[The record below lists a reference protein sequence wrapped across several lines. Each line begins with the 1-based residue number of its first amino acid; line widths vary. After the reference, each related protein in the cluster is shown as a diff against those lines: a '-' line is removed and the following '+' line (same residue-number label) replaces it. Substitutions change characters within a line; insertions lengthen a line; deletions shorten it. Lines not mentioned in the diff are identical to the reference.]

1 MAKCKCQI
9 KIILVAA
16 EDVFP
21 SERTLTSCANVSSQ
35 ANVPSLSYSEKLG
48 SPTPFYNA
56 SIQADSSTLVSLKL
70 LHRASLSSPAFVDA
84 CLLGSIWLRQ
94 RGVGSSIEAGGFGQF
109 EWACILAVLI
119 GGRGQGGKPR
129 VSVSDSSLRLFKA
142 MMNFLALEDLASIF
156 GGTEAQ
162 DRDSEPI
169 EAANFV
175 IGKGRFNVLFKTM
188 PWAILS
194 IRSEAKLTLRLM
206 ERNDRYCFEH
216 LFINKAASAVYKYDS
231 SYVAKCPSTSSITEQ
246 GEDGLLVGLSK
257 RQQQLIRLYKVVKA
271 ALTDRIS
278 HLVVKAAGSTPW
290 SITSEAYHQQQPV
303 EITLNIQHNPGKCF
317 RSVDYGPSADEKDA
331 AASYRAFWAEKAEL
345 RRFQDGRI
353 LECVAWT
360 GSPQAS
366 ILHQIIGFAVRHH
379 LGMSIFDQY
388 HSMTVPLLGILG
400 SDDQESTLSL
410 IPLGSAS
417 AALDDLETTIRTIGG
432 LPLQIRQIRGYS
444 PLLCFS
450 SQLATTRN
458 QQRQPIHVSVQFEGS
473 TRWPNDYATIQR
485 TKIAF
490 LLKLGEL
497 LEEAKSEMQC
507 KIGLENDGTETGNLS
522 FLDIRHPSQ
531 HLFRLRIHHERENP
545 LLQGYLK
552 DKAFELGRR
561 EKLISTLS
569 VNKRYFEQGPL
580 HTQAV
585 RTLCTRYPLLSPCMR
600 LLKTWRDNHLLSSHL
615 SDELIELIVA
625 QVSMHP
631 EYWSTPG
638 SLSSGFLRSLSF
650 ISKWDWRTQP
660 LIVDFSASMS
670 DEEYRS
676 IHTRF
681 NAWKEIDP
689 AMNKMVMFAASNIDK
704 DGLTW
709 TETGPTRVAA
719 ARFTDLA
726 KAACEIVGKQGA
738 DVNML
743 TLFTS
748 PTSAFDFLLHIQ
760 PQYQRGR
767 SQEFKESRFK
777 NLQLVDEDGNDTIP
791 VNGFVEELRSLYGH
805 DVLFFYNDQKFDVI
819 AGLWNPQT
827 ESRPWKVNLGYS
839 STPKAS
845 DVEEGDEQHNV
856 SLNKSAT
863 LNDIARLG
871 GDLIAAVEVHG

>member
-1 MAKCKCQI
+1 
-9 KIILVAA
+9 
-16 EDVFP
+16 
-21 SERTLTSCANVSSQ
+21 
-35 ANVPSLSYSEKLG
+35 
-48 SPTPFYNA
+48 
-56 SIQADSSTLVSLKL
+56 
-70 LHRASLSSPAFVDA
+70 
-84 CLLGSIWLRQ
+84 
-94 RGVGSSIEAGGFGQF
+94 
-109 EWACILAVLI
+109 
-119 GGRGQGGKPR
+119 
-129 VSVSDSSLRLFKA
+129 
-142 MMNFLALEDLASIF
+142 MNFLALEELASIS
-156 GGTEAQ
+156 GGMEAQ
-162 DRDSEPI
+162 DKDSEPI

-194 IRSEAKLTLRLM
+194 IRNEAKRTLRLM
-206 ERNDRYCFEH
+206 EGNDRHCFEH

-231 SYVAKCPSTSSITEQ
+231 SYVAKCPSTSSIIEE
-246 GEDGLLVGLSK
+246 GADGSFVGLSK
-257 RQQQLIRLYKVVKA
+257 GQQQSIQLYKIVKA

-278 HLVVKAAGSTPW
+278 HIVVEAPGSTPW
-290 SITSEAYHQQQPV
+290 SITSEAYHQRHPV
-303 EITLNIQHNPGKCF
+303 DITLNIEQNPGKCC

-331 AASYRAFWAEKAEL
+331 TASFRAFWAEKAEL
-345 RRFQDGRI
+345 RRFRDGRI

-360 GSPQAS
+360 SSSQAS
-366 ILHQIIGFAVRHH
+366 ILQQIISFAARHH
-379 LGMSIFDQY
+379 LGMSIIDQY
-388 HSMTVPLLGILG
+388 HSMTVPLFEMLG
-400 SDDQESTLSL
+400 SADQESTLSL
-410 IPLGSAS
+410 VPLGSAS
-417 AALDDLETTIRTIGG
+417 TALDQLETTIRSLEG

-444 PLLCFS
+444 PLLRFS
-450 SQLATTRN
+450 SPMTTTRC
-458 QQRQPIHVSVQFEGS
+458 QQRQPIHVGVQFEGS
-473 TRWPNDYATIQR
+473 ARWPNNYATIQR

-507 KIGLENDGTETGNLS
+507 KIGLETEGTETGNLS

-531 HLFRLRIHHERENP
+531 HLFRLRIYHERENP

-561 EKLISTLS
+561 EKLVSALS
-569 VNKRYFEQGPL
+569 VNKRLFEHGPL

-600 LLKTWRDNHLLSSHL
+600 LLKTWRDSHLLSSHL
-615 SDELIELIVA
+615 TDELIELIVA
-625 QVSMHP
+625 QVFMHP

-638 SLSSGFLRSLSF
+638 SLVSGFLRSLYF
-650 ISKWDWRTQP
+650 ISKWNWRTQP
-660 LIVDFSASMS
+660 LIVDFSGSMT
-670 DEEYRS
+670 EEAYHS
-676 IHTRF
+676 IRTRF
-681 NAWKEIDP
+681 DAWKEIDP

-726 KAACEIVGKQGA
+726 KAACEIVRKQGA
-738 DVNML
+738 DVDVL
-743 TLFTS
+743 SLFTS

-760 PQYQRGR
+760 SQYQRGM
-767 SQEFKESRFK
+767 SQEFKKSKFK
-777 NLQLVDEDGNDTIP
+777 NLQLADEDENDTIL
-791 VNGFVEELRSLYGH
+791 VDGFVEELRSVYGH
-805 DVLFFYNDQKFDVI
+805 DVLFFYNNQKFDVI

-845 DVEEGDEQHNV
+845 DIEEGDEQHKV

-871 GDLIAAVEVHG
+871 GDLIAAVEVHR